1 MKALLITLFAAI
13 LLTMLT
19 VTGQASLSES
29 LFKIPPQVTGD
40 PWFIATLF
48 DAYCGFVTFYVWVFY
63 KEKSIL
69 VRSIWF
75 VLIMA
80 LGNIAMASYVLIKLF
95 KLPQN
100 STLRDLVAH

>member
-1 MKALLITLFAAI
+1 MKPLLIALFVAI
-13 LLTMLT
+13 LLTMVG
-19 VTGQASLSES
+19 VTALASLSEN
-29 LFKIPPQVTGD
+29 LFKIPTQVTSD
-40 PWFIATLF
+40 PWFIATLA

-69 VRSIWF
+69 ARGIWF

-100 STLRDLVAH
+100 STLRDLLNN